1 MSYSPKNEGVEEVE
15 MQKWD
20 IKVFYSH
27 TGMNMSDLWGK
38 KDKDK
43 KSEFDFLRE
52 LASQGW
58 EPVSATAINV
68 GGTTSDVMFTFKRP
82 LE

>member
-1 MSYSPKNEGVEEVE
+1 

-20 IKVFYSH
+20 IKVIYSH
-27 TGMNMSDLWGK
+27 IGMNPSNIWKKKK
-38 KDKDK
+38 KDG

-52 LASQGW
+52 MASEGW